1 MPSDFDW
8 RIGMIDRE
16 PIFCCKYYMAKGH
29 WQILDKNQKGDDQ
42 FGNFETWPLAA
53 CPPDVLKTA
62 IRVGNLIGDGLYG
75 VDLKEIDGKA
85 YVIEINDNPNIEAG
99 IEDEILGRRVVP
111 QDHACVPQEIGESR
125 AMSYHLFER
134 FGVELE
140 YMVVDRDSLA
150 VKPVVDRLL
159 QAAAKLPGAKVESE
173 SEPGWPDEVSLGPI
187 SLSNELTAHVLEFK
201 ATEPTPQLH
210 GVSSLFADAI
220 KKITPLLE
228 KENCVLL
235 PGGMHPTMD
244 PFKEMHL
251 WPHGNSEVYEAFNK
265 IFDCRGHGWANLQSC
280 HLNLPF
286 GVNDVENESGEF
298 GRLHA
303 AIRAILP
310 ILPALS
316 SASPIMDAKVTGLM
330 DNRLEVYRTNS
341 KKIPQGAGKV
351 IPERV
356 FTKSA
361 YDREIFQKIYEA
373 YKPYDPEGV
382 LRYEWANSRGCIARF
397 MRNAIEIR
405 VLDVQE
411 APRVD
416 LAICSAITCVLKAM
430 CEDRGFDQAALRS
443 LEVDPLHAVL
453 ARMHQGRRT
462 CASARCGLSESDRR
476 ERRGQRR

>member
-1 MPSDFDW
+1 
-8 RIGMIDRE
+8 
-16 PIFCCKYYMAKGH
+16 
-29 WQILDKNQKGDDQ
+29 
-42 FGNFETWPLAA
+42 
-53 CPPDVLKTA
+53 
-62 IRVGNLIGDGLYG
+62 
-75 VDLKEIDGKA
+75 
-85 YVIEINDNPNIEAG
+85 
-99 IEDEILGRRVVP
+99 
-111 QDHACVPQEIGESR
+111 
-125 AMSYHLFER
+125 MSYHLFER

-140 YMVVDRDSLA
+140 YMVVDRDTLA

-159 QAAAKLPGAKVESE
+159 QAASKLPGANVESE

-286 GVNDVENESGEF
+286 GIDDVESESGEF

-341 KKIPQGAGKV
+341 KKIPQSAGKV

-361 YDREIFQKIYEA
+361 YDREIFQKIFEA

-430 CEDRGFDQAALRS
+430 CEGRGFDHAALRS
-443 LEVDPLHAVL
+443 LEVDPLHAILLACVRDAERAPVL
-453 ARMHQGRRT
+453 DASYLRALGVSGVSNAGDIWKQLLDRTSASDPHAPTWRPVIDFILTKGPLSRRIMQAIGKDHSPKSIT
-462 CASARCGLSESDRR
+462 AVWRRLAGCLASNEPF
-476 ERRGQRR
+476 QP

>member
-1 MPSDFDW
+1 
-8 RIGMIDRE
+8 
-16 PIFCCKYYMAKGH
+16 
-29 WQILDKNQKGDDQ
+29 
-42 FGNFETWPLAA
+42 
-53 CPPDVLKTA
+53 
-62 IRVGNLIGDGLYG
+62 
-75 VDLKEIDGKA
+75 
-85 YVIEINDNPNIEAG
+85 
-99 IEDEILGRRVVP
+99 
-111 QDHACVPQEIGESR
+111 
-125 AMSYHLFER
+125 MSYHLFER

-140 YMVVDRDSLA
+140 YMVVDRDTLA

-220 KKITPLLE
+220 KTITPLLE

-286 GVNDVENESGEF
+286 GVDDVENETGEF

-341 KKIPQGAGKV
+341 KRIPQGAGKV

-361 YDREIFQKIYEA
+361 YDREIFQKIYDA

-416 LAICSAITCVLKAM
+416 LAICSAITCVLKAL
-430 CEDRGFDQAALRS
+430 CEARGFDQAALRS
-443 LEVDPLHAVL
+443 LDVDPLHAILLLCIKEADRATITDATYLRALGFAGASCTAADLWKHLLDRTSNSDPHAPTWRPVIDFILTKGPLSRRIMHALGKDSSPKAITAVWRRL
-453 ARMHQGRRT
+453 AGCLAANEPFQP
-462 CASARCGLSESDRR
+462 
-476 ERRGQRR
+476 

>member
-1 MPSDFDW
+1 
-8 RIGMIDRE
+8 
-16 PIFCCKYYMAKGH
+16 
-29 WQILDKNQKGDDQ
+29 
-42 FGNFETWPLAA
+42 
-53 CPPDVLKTA
+53 
-62 IRVGNLIGDGLYG
+62 
-75 VDLKEIDGKA
+75 
-85 YVIEINDNPNIEAG
+85 
-99 IEDEILGRRVVP
+99 
-111 QDHACVPQEIGESR
+111 
-125 AMSYHLFER
+125 MSYHLFER

-140 YMVVDRDSLA
+140 YMVVDRDTLA
-150 VKPVVDRLL
+150 VRPVVDRLL
-159 QAAAKLPGAKVESE
+159 QAAAKLPGGKVESE

-220 KKITPLLE
+220 QKITPLLE
-228 KENCVLL
+228 RENYMLL

-286 GVNDVENESGEF
+286 GVEDVENEDGEF

-316 SASPIMDAKVTGLM
+316 SASPIMDGKATGLM

-373 YKPYDPEGV
+373 YKTYDPEGV
-382 LRYEWANSRGCIARF
+382 LRHEWANSRGCIARF

-416 LAICSAITCVLKAM
+416 LAICSAVTSVLRAM
-430 CEDRGFDQAALRS
+430 CEGRGFDLEALRR
-443 LEVDPLHAVL
+443 LEVEPLHAVL
-453 ARMHQGRRT
+453 LACIKDAERAPVLDAEYLRALGVSGASNAGDVWRSLLDRTSGNDANAPTWRPVIDMILKQGPLSRRIMAAMGKDT
-462 CASARCGLSESDRR
+462 SVKGIAGVYRRLAGCLASNTPF
-476 ERRGQRR
+476 QV